1 MTDGLSLSIF
11 TIEVDRKPVLA
22 VQGRKHSEA
31 EAVLADQYIRN
42 QLSLLRCG
50 GKPLCD
56 DFSIFRIRIAR
67 PNERELYYKN
77 AGSLLTT
84 NGHLA
89 VLLVELDES

>member
-1 MTDGLSLSIF
+1 MSDGLSLSIF

-50 GKPLCD
+50 GSRSAMISR
-56 DFSIFRIRIAR
+56 FFAF
-67 PNERELYYKN
+67 ELLDRTKEN
-77 AGSLLTT
+77 CTT
-84 NGHLA
+84 KTQNLF
-89 VLLVELDES
+89 